1 MGEQL
6 NDGGGTSTSSA
17 VAAAVEILSR
27 TETGKASNENFVTLD
42 VPISTG
48 QDVNPKEW
56 PRIKKWRAVAIGAM
70 MTFISPI
77 TSSMVAPAL
86 PYLATDLEFTSTIE
100 IEMSLSI
107 FVLAFALGPLILAPL
122 SEVYGRRKILMLSMA
137 FFTIFNAA
145 CGAAQSKTQM
155 LLFRFMAGIGGSAPV
170 AISGSIVS
178 DTFARS
184 EMGTAMSY
192 YVLGIILGPAIG
204 PIIGGFLTQALSWR
218 WLFYIISIVS
228 GFVLVVAFFF
238 LPESYG
244 PYLVLRAS
252 LQADK
257 LAHVHHPKPNVFNV
271 LRDAIVRPFILLFTQ
286 PISQIIAIF
295 VAFFYGV
302 MYIVLT
308 TFSALYTKNYSEATQ
323 ISTLHYFSLGL
334 GFLIANRFSGGFL
347 DVLSV
352 YMQKRNNTPHKPEYR
367 LILCIPGVIFLPIG
381 IFIYGWAAEYTL
393 HWIVTDIGVML
404 FTTAVG
410 LSFQACSLYTVDV
423 YTRYAA
429 SALAATT
436 SLRSL
441 AGFGFPLFA
450 QDMYDSL
457 GYGWGNSVLGF
468 IAFVFGVPAPIL
480 LYIYGER
487 IREKSKFAI
496 G

>member
-1 MGEQL
+1 MAEPV
-6 NDGGGTSTSSA
+6 NNGGGTKTSSN
-17 VAAAVEILSR
+17 VAMTVEMPFR
-27 TETGKASNENFVTLD
+27 TETGKASIETLVTVD
-42 VPISTG
+42 PPISTS
-48 QDVNPKEW
+48 QYVNPKEW
-56 PRIKKWRAVAIGAM
+56 PRSKKWRAVAIGAM

-86 PYLATDLEFTSTIE
+86 PFLAADLDFTSTIE

-122 SEVYGRRKILMLSMA
+122 SEVYGRRKILLFSMA
-137 FFTIFNAA
+137 FFTIFNSA

-178 DTFARS
+178 DTFVRS
-184 EMGTAMSY
+184 EMGAAMSY
-192 YVLGIILGPAIG
+192 YGLGIILGPALG

-218 WLFYIISIVS
+218 WLFYIVSVVS
-228 GFVLVVAFFF
+228 GVVLLVAFFF

-244 PYLVLRAS
+244 PYLVLNAN
-252 LQADK
+252 LEADK
-257 LAHVHHPKPNVFNV
+257 LAHIHHPRPNVFNI

-302 MYIVLT
+302 LYIVLT
-308 TFSALYTKNYSEATQ
+308 TFSSLYTNKYGETTQ

-347 DVLSV
+347 DVVSV

-381 IFIYGWAAEYTL
+381 LFIYGWAAEYTL
-393 HWIVTDIGVML
+393 HWIITDIGVML
-404 FTTAVG
+404 FTIAVG

-450 QDMYDSL
+450 EDMFDSL

-468 IAFVFGVPAPIL
+468 IALVFGVPAPIL